1 MTNTNEETKF
11 STSLPIYKIN
21 SNYKYEKTHTQ
32 GPLWVRG
39 IFGLTLPRSWHHF
52 PIRSPSKR
60 TVVIFCSQ
68 KGQREFSACTWFQ
81 LTAQFDS
88 KAEDLE
94 AIGRDTTQAIE
105 YENGKV

>member
-32 GPLWVRG
+32 GP
-39 IFGLTLPRSWHHF
+39 
-52 PIRSPSKR
+52 
-60 TVVIFCSQ
+60 
-68 KGQREFSACTWFQ
+68 WFQ

-105 YENGKV
+105 YENGRVWTVTTL

>member
-1 MTNTNEETKF
+1 MKK
-11 STSLPIYKIN
+11 PIPKDR
-21 SNYKYEKTHTQ
+21 S
-32 GPLWVRG
+32 
-39 IFGLTLPRSWHHF
+39 GLGEFLGLLYQF

-60 TVVIFCSQ
+60 TVVIICSQ

-81 LTAQFDS
+81 LTAQFAS